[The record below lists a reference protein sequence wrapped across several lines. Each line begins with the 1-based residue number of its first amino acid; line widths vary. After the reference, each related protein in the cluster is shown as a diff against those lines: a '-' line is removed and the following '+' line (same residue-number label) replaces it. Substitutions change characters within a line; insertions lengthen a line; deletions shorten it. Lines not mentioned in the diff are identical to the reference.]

1 MQNEFNVAAIFTEYQ
16 LQVLKNAYAAGVL
29 EVTYD
34 DGNKA
39 VFDSEK
45 ALMKRIKFI
54 ERELYGSNDNR
65 VATAKLTR

>member
-1 MQNEFNVAAIFTEYQ
+1 MAAIFSEYQ

-39 VFDSEK
+39 VFDYEK
-45 ALMKRIKFI
+45 SLMKRIKYI

-65 VATAKLTR
+65 IATAELTR